1 MWPERG
7 RHAGLESQTRERMLP
22 DSGRVRSGIRQS
34 SSGVME
40 GRSRRG
46 RGRAGGLW
54 KRSLSRLRRLV
65 TGYRCLSKPMM
76 LHLKRCLYCMKSYYD
91 EADLKRHC
99 VSSHRA
105 SGAERWRPGS
115 DKYVQSHQLWS
126 VSSRKRSGP
135 GRGRDQGS
143 LGEQRECHR
152 RDGRQPGTRL
162 PPRHKRVCLLPKQ
175 QVLSIGKK
183 REKADV

>member
-1 MWPERG
+1 M
-7 RHAGLESQTRERMLP
+7 
-22 DSGRVRSGIRQS
+22 
-34 SSGVME
+34 
-40 GRSRRG
+40 
-46 RGRAGGLW
+46 
-54 KRSLSRLRRLV
+54 
-65 TGYRCLSKPMM
+65 SKPMM

-105 SGAERWRPGS
+105 SGAERCRPGS
-115 DKYVQSHQLWS
+115 DRYVQSHQLWS

-162 PPRHKRVCLLPKQ
+162 PPRHKCVCLLPKQ

-183 REKADV
+183 MRKSRCVKGRGKTWCAHPQFCSHRGASAPSWRGPLWTH